1 VPLGRPP
8 AHGDGRI
15 GHGRSSD
22 LEGFTTYSERFAP
35 NEMADMLGE
44 YYNRVTEHL
53 HPSGTLKEYVGD
65 ELMAIFGTPMEQPTM
80 RPRRARRPSPCATS
94 GSSWRRNGRTRAG
107 RS

>member
-65 ELMAIFGTPMEQPTM
+65 ELMAIFGTPMEQP
-80 RPRRARRPSPCATS
+80 RPCGLGVRGGLRYATS